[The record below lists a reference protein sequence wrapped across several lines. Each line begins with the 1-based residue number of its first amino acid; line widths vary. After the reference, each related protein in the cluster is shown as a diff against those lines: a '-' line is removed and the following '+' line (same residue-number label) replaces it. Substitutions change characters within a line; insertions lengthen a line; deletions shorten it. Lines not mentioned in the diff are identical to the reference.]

1 MRENR
6 KFYQN
11 LFISQ
16 HHRNVLCD
24 YRGGSRSFF
33 RRAVPDPDLEMVCAG
48 GGGGGVGRSAKNFFR
63 SKNKGGSGP
72 PGSAAGGDAPLRNGG
87 SGGCALPAPPLHIRP
102 WTIRSGTH
110 GFFFL
115 LNHPASMTDFGTICY
130 NFRQVETAENA

>member
-24 YRGGSRSFF
+24 YRGGSRSFL

-48 GGGGGVGRSAKNFFR
+48 RGGGEGGGGLRTIFFGIKIR
-63 SKNKGGSGP
+63 GGAGP
-72 PGSAAGGDAPLRNGG
+72 AAGGDAPLGNGG
-87 SGGCALPAPPLHIRP
+87 SGGAHSLHPPSISAPGLYAQAH
-102 WTIRSGTH
+102 
-110 GFFFL
+110 
-115 LNHPASMTDFGTICY
+115 MTSHSC
-130 NFRQVETAENA
+130 